1 MTKVELTKLYAEA
14 TGLPAT
20 QAKDDLDKLGDIMTA
35 ELLGSGEVPL
45 PGIGKLCVKSV
56 AARTARNPKTGE
68 AIVVPARKKV
78 FLRVGKEL
86 KESLN

>member
-45 PGIGKLCVKSV
+45 PGIGKLGVKSV